1 MARVYRQ
8 DLMDYLR
15 HCIVSDQNEEDI
27 LQQMSSQEVQDLD
40 LAIDELRNY
49 VQREMEKRE
58 ILSKQHG

>member
-15 HCIVSDQNEEDI
+15 HCIVSVQNEEDI
-27 LQQMSSQEVQDLD
+27 LQQMSPQEIQDLD

-58 ILSKQHG
+58 ILSKHQS

>member
-1 MARVYRQ
+1 
-8 DLMDYLR
+8 MDYLR

>member
-1 MARVYRQ
+1 VARVYRQ

-15 HCIVSDQNEEDI
+15 HCIVNDQNEEDI
-27 LQQMSSQEVQDLD
+27 LQQMSSQDIQDLD

>member
-27 LQQMSSQEVQDLD
+27 LQQMSSQDIQDLD

-49 VQREMEKRE
+49 IQREMEKRE